1 MSGDADQRIA
11 DLEARFAFLDD
22 QVQALDDLVT
32 AQRDTLDALHRELK
46 EVRDALRAQTAVLDS
61 GGPEPPPPHY

>member
-11 DLEARFAFLDD
+11 DLETRFAFLDD
-22 QVQALDDLVT
+22 QVQALDALVT

-61 GGPEPPPPHY
+61 GGPEAPPPHY